1 MNRMTVLCSL
11 LVAAGAVEAG
21 QAAYIPAKAV
31 VAQILLDRA
40 FEESVETGRP
50 VRPWSWADMAPV
62 ARLSIQRIGMDE
74 IALDKGSG
82 QAMAFGP
89 TLLPGTASPGQKG
102 TSVFA
107 AHRDTHFRNLSKV
120 RVGDVIRVEGVDGK
134 VTEYRVSKLDVRRWN
149 SFAISG
155 DRTQKRLVLA
165 TCYPFG
171 AQVRGPWRFIVEAEA
186 VS

>member
-1 MNRMTVLCSL
+1 MKAMTVLCSL

-31 VAQILLDRA
+31 VAQVLLDRA
-40 FEESVETGRP
+40 FEKSVETGRA

-62 ARLSIQRIGMDE
+62 ARLSIERIGMDE

-89 TLLPGTASPGQKG
+89 TLLPGSAAPGENG

-107 AHRDTHFRNLSKV
+107 AHRDTHFRNLSKI
-120 RVGDVIRVEGVDGK
+120 RVGDVIKVEGTDGK
-134 VTEYRVSKLDVRRWN
+134 FTDYRVTKLDVRRWN
-149 SFAISG
+149 SFGISG

>member
-1 MNRMTVLCSL
+1 MN
-11 LVAAGAVEAG
+11 
-21 QAAYIPAKAV
+21 
-31 VAQILLDRA
+31 
-40 FEESVETGRP
+40 
-50 VRPWSWADMAPV
+50 
-62 ARLSIQRIGMDE
+62 E

-89 TLLPGTASPGQKG
+89 TLLPGTAAPGQSG

-107 AHRDTHFRNLSKV
+107 AHRDTHFRDLANV
-120 RVGDVIRVEGVDGK
+120 RVGDVIRVEGLGGK
-134 VTEYRVSKLDVRRWN
+134 VTDYRVSKLDVRRWN

-155 DRTQKRLVLA
+155 DRTRKRLVLT

-186 VS
+186 LS